1 MSYQFSVERELT
13 DYRNFKAIP
22 ASGALGAYIEDIN
35 LNDLSDDAFVEL
47 KEAFLEF
54 KVLFFREQPMTE
66 EQHVAFARRWG
77 MPQGPGAVPQVEGYP
92 QIKDQQFDEL
102 SSIGSDVNYH
112 SDDTFRDYP
121 SKLSILR
128 ALATPPGAGNT
139 IWCDMEK
146 AYDALSQPLKD
157 MIDGL
162 DCVHDLDKT
171 FGKVILEGAGAKGW
185 EDMMKRNPPAT
196 HPVAPV
202 HAETGRKCIYPSKL
216 TGKYITQLSDEESQW
231 LLDFLMQ
238 HSYRPEFEVRM
249 GWEKD
254 TIAMWD
260 NRCLQ
265 HRGINDFSP
274 AFRHMQRVAI
284 IDELR
289 PDRHPE
295 TQKPLAFDPTLDY
308 VPVADLY
315 SPENKPEMT
324 YGKRTTD
331 EVTDDKVVVKENGE
345 DDNTPVD
352 QKFWDKINSTRE
364 GVTFT
369 SGAAA
374 SVKKIPGMFRGMA
387 LKSIFKEAKAQGK
400 TQIDVAVL
408 QAVNEQRQAG

>member
-1 MSYQFSVERELT
+1 MSYQFTTERELKN
-13 DYRNFKAIP
+13 YKNFKAIP
-22 ASGALGAYIEDIN
+22 ASGALGAYIEGID
-35 LNDLSDDAFVEL
+35 LNDLSDDAFAEL
-47 KEAFLEF
+47 KDAFLEF
-54 KVLFFREQPMTE
+54 KVLFFCNQPMDKD
-66 EQHVAFARRWG
+66 QHVAFARQWG
-77 MPQGPGAVPQVEGYP
+77 LPQGPGAVPQVDDYP

-102 SSIGSDVNYH
+102 TTIGSDVNYH
-112 SDDTFRDYP
+112 ADDTFRDYP

-146 AYDALSQPLKD
+146 AYDALSQPMKD
-157 MIDGL
+157 LIDSL

-171 FGKVILEGAGAKGW
+171 FGKSILEGGGAKAW

-202 HAETGRKCIYPSKL
+202 HPETGRKCIYPSQL
-216 TGKYITQLSDEESQW
+216 TGKYIPQLSEEESLW
-231 LLDFLMQ
+231 LLNFLRK

-249 GWEKD
+249 TWEMD

-284 IDELR
+284 INEFR

-295 TQKPLAFDPTLDY
+295 TQTPLQFDPNLDY
-308 VPVADLY
+308 VPVSELY
-315 SPENKPEMT
+315 APENKPEMT
-324 YGKRTTD
+324 YGERTND
-331 EVTDDKVVVKENGE
+331 EATEDKLVARDDGA
-345 DDNTPVD
+345 DDNAPVD
-352 QKFWDKINSTRE
+352 QKFWEKMNSTRE
-364 GVTFT
+364 GMIFT

-374 SVKKIPGMFRGMA
+374 SVRKIPAMFRGMA
-387 LKSIFKEAKAQGK
+387 LKAIFKEAEAQGK

-408 QAVNEQRQAG
+408 RKVNEKRNAG